1 MTSYSTAVWL
11 RCRGASQET
20 DRLLSSLCVRIKWD
34 TVTGAAGEKTKNIRM
49 KYKQHKV
56 MPLSIRGSIFPSMS
70 YCVTRNDSHC
80 HCHSLNFLFC
90 GESKMGSPAV
100 ICCFL
105 RIPCYPSNIYPNR
118 RRAYLLSLK
127 QNQSSKKLHLTQ
139 HCTAQFENKT
149 LRFSALT
156 ATMTQLSHVIYEYNS
171 ISYGTV
177 KFHTQNLS
185 DD

>member
-49 KYKQHKV
+49 KYKQHRV
-56 MPLSIRGSIFPSMS
+56 MPLSIRGSIFPSVS

-80 HCHSLNFLFC
+80 HCHSFNFLFC
-90 GESKMGSPAV
+90 GESKMESPAV

-105 RIPCYPSNIYPNR
+105 RIACYPSSIYPNR

-127 QNQSSKKLHLTQ
+127 KKVFQEMTFNPALYCSIWKQNVMIFCSYS
-139 HCTAQFENKT
+139 
-149 LRFSALT
+149 
-156 ATMTQLSHVIYEYNS
+156 NS
-171 ISYGTV
+171 DTTILC
-177 KFHTQNLS
+177 NLWT
-185 DD
+185 